1 MTTRTHEYKR
11 IKKLLGLL
19 EVEGKITTD
28 QQRFTKDLKRSC
40 ATKAFTYIRLAASVI
55 EL

>member
-1 MTTRTHEYKR
+1 MCQNFPPPP
-11 IKKLLGLL
+11 LLGLQ
-19 EVEGKITTD
+19 VEGKITTD